1 MRRYTRREKQWPE
14 DMPQAPLPPPMPRPG
29 SVIGSIRVELHGHA
43 IEVPI
48 RQPGDVG
55 NRRARSDVYVFDHED
70 GRVRQSLRA
79 ALLKVDADFPRT
91 LSRKELLRLGR

>member
-1 MRRYTRREKQWPE
+1 MRRRTPPPD

-29 SVIGSIRVELHGHA
+29 SIVGSIRVTLHGHA

-48 RQPGDVG
+48 RQPGDQNG
-55 NRRARSDVYVFDHED
+55 RRARSDVYVFDHED

-79 ALLKVDADFPRT
+79 ALLKVDQDFPRT
-91 LSRKELLRLGR
+91 LSRKELLRLAR